1 MQFERSENYDPY
13 AKKASTKIWILS
25 LDFCRGFSS
34 FISLPL
40 HIFVDA
46 IGIVGCDHISHG
58 TDP

>member
-13 AKKASTKIWILS
+13 AKKASAKIWILS

-46 IGIVGCDHISHG
+46 IGIISSNYVSNSAN
-58 TDP
+58 P